1 MNIFWTKPTESGL
14 ADRLNDILF
23 MATYA
28 RAYNGNVYINWP
40 RFPAKDIDVAHRRTD
55 ILIENVLKFINFP
68 KEVHFEHCPHVNK
81 TFDHYIGGACSIEG
95 FHHAYLKDICDY
107 EKYFSIFKS
116 VAADFTFCDL
126 IKAHLAN
133 LPQKFVTFHIR
144 RGDKVRLEKHD
155 NTFINNHQLNFV
167 DSATYKAID
176 LFVRLGYEDFF
187 LCGDEDE
194 KTRPFADYIKSKDK
208 KIITL
213 PEMPKWQSTY
223 FDLATMTRSDYNIVS
238 QRYSSFSYFPSK
250 LRGIT
255 IDGPLGQGQNVFHTV
270 FGLTDAKLI

>member
-1 MNIFWTKPTESGL
+1 MNILWTKPTESGL

-28 RAYNGNVYINWP
+28 RAYSGNVYINWP
-40 RFPAKDIDVAHRRTD
+40 KFPAKDIDVAHRRTD
-55 ILIENVLKFINFP
+55 ILLENVLKFINFP
-68 KEVHFEHCPHVNK
+68 KEVHFQHCSHVQK

-155 NTFINNHQLNFV
+155 NTFINNHALNITGTFEQEIDHIV
-167 DSATYKAID
+167 KSGKYNGTRGFRPEDPIEQHNLWCAEELRSTRAIRQNCHD
-176 LFVRLGYEDFF
+176 GRLKFKG
-187 LCGDEDE
+187 C
-194 KTRPFADYIKSKDK
+194 R
-208 KIITL
+208 
-213 PEMPKWQSTY
+213 
-223 FDLATMTRSDYNIVS
+223 
-238 QRYSSFSYFPSK
+238 
-250 LRGIT
+250 
-255 IDGPLGQGQNVFHTV
+255 TV
-270 FGLTDAKLI
+270 Q